1 MLARMSLPE
10 AGQPA
15 PDFSGPS
22 TDGPISLSDFAGE
35 WLVLYV
41 YPADFT
47 RGCTTE
53 ACDFRDAL
61 PGLDAKVLGVSPDP
75 VEKHASFAEEHGLP
89 FPLLADED
97 HAIAEAYGAYGSRKL
112 YGKEVVGIIRST
124 FLIAP
129 DGTLAEAMRN
139 VRAKGHVDRVRA
151 RLEALKG

>member
-1 MLARMSLPE
+1 MLARMSLPDI
-10 AGQPA
+10 GDPA
-15 PDFSGPS
+15 PAFSGPS
-22 TDGPISLSDFAGE
+22 TDGPISLRDYAGE
-35 WLVLYV
+35 WLVLYF

-47 RGCTTE
+47 PGCTAE
-53 ACDFRDAL
+53 ACDFRDAM

-75 VEKHASFAEEHGLP
+75 VEKHAAFAEEHGLP

-97 HAIAEAYGAYGSRKL
+97 HAIAEAYGAYGTRKL

-139 VRAKGHVDRVRA
+139 VRAKGHVERVRA
-151 RLEALKG
+151 RLEALRD

>member
-1 MLARMSLPE
+1 MLASMSVPDI
-10 AGQPA
+10 GDPA

-22 TDGPISLSDFAGE
+22 TAGPRSLQDFKGR
-35 WLVLYV
+35 WLVLYF

-47 RGCTTE
+47 PGCTTE
-53 ACDFRDAL
+53 ACDFRDAM
-61 PGLDAKVLGVSPDP
+61 PGLDAEVLGVSPDP
-75 VEKHASFAEEHGLP
+75 VEKHADFVEEHALP

-97 HAIAEAYGAYGSRKL
+97 REIAKAYGAYGTRKL

-139 VRAKGHVDRVRA
+139 VRAKGHVERVRA
-151 RLEALKG
+151 RLEALKT